1 MKRIEVER
9 TLHIG
14 CARMVEGQSA
24 YVKFEDACV
33 GWIFAKLVKLTDTES
48 LFETEN
54 GNHIGLEPKQIMI
67 ITDKN
72 VPEYIAREL
81 HLAKDVVPTRSE
93 IKTQPEGVM
102 CERNYREFIRSICE
116 REWNKDVKDKADKW
130 AEQPEVVKQDYY
142 DNLYDVYA
150 DMLGKCCEDCRKSCE
165 QQSMSGGSERFCTKY
180 KQTVSDND
188 YCDNWEAL

>member
-14 CARMVEGQSA
+14 RARMIEGQSA

-33 GWIFAKLVKLTDTES
+33 GWIYAELIELTDTTA
-48 LFETEN
+48 LFKTKN
-54 GNHIGLEPKQIMI
+54 GNLISLKPEQIMI

-72 VPEYIAREL
+72 VPENISQEL
-81 HLAKDVVPTRSE
+81 HLTIDVVPTREE

-102 CERNYREFIRSICE
+102 CERNYREYIRAICE
-116 REWNKDVKDKADKW
+116 MEWNKDVRNKEDKW
-130 AEQPEVVKQDYY
+130 SEQMECVKEDFFE
-142 DNLYDVYA
+142 NLYCVYA

-188 YCDNWEAL
+188 FCDNWEAL